1 MCRDDILVISVF
13 QHDESHIN
21 TALLIAIL
29 TGRHDL
35 TTRLLHDQ
43 RADANAFDAAGRTA
57 LHLACLTGAAGTAQL
72 LLVNGADPNRW
83 DKARL
88 CTPLHCAARAQSV
101 ECVQLLLRRGANVN
115 AGIERRSA
123 LHVAVEKGGGLRCV
137 ETLLRHKANPN
148 TPQVYTETPLHAAAA
163 RGDADC
169 VELLLKY
176 GADVR
181 SQYGRQRMTAL
192 HLAAENDYTACVR
205 ALLERGNAAVD
216 ARNAGNQTPLHLA
229 CLAQCADAVEALL
242 KHGADVQAIY
252 KDGRTA
258 LHAAIVKESKCFE
271 CAKLVLLAG
280 VDVNRAD
287 NYGYTPLHIA
297 ALNEFAVCT
306 RLLIEF
312 GADVT
317 ARTNGGVS
325 ALAFIV
331 RRTPEVVPKL
341 VAKMDASIVVN
352 EHEIGDVDCEVK
364 LDFRVLVPGSN
375 SASGIGT
382 AEKGET
388 ELLRAFIEVGKKQM
402 LKHPLCETFLYL
414 KWRRIFKFFA
424 FSLFYHAVYVLLFTI
439 YVLAVYG
446 KNCTAQQQQKS
457 AANVSAAF
465 ATEQEDEGECEVA
478 WYAQPVG
485 YAAITMN
492 CVMLAKEFFQVR
504 VELMLMFERVDTK
517 LCIRYDCR
525 SDGAWF
531 RWLSQLL
538 GELGAMGHHRGCVS
552 VHGLFCR

>member
-1 MCRDDILVISVF
+1 MFNRFHHPKSSYRLLYPPPLPPVF

-35 TTRLLHDQ
+35 TTALLHAH
-43 RADANAFDAAGRTA
+43 RADANAFDAAGRSA
-57 LHLACLTGAAGTAQL
+57 LHLACLTAAPATAQL

-83 DKARL
+83 DKAKL
-88 CTPLHCAARAQSV
+88 CTPLHCAARAPSV
-101 ECVQLLLRRGANVN
+101 ECLQLLLRRGANVN

-123 LHVAVEKGGGLRCV
+123 LHLAVEAGAVRCV

-169 VELLLKY
+169 MALLLRH

-181 SQYGRQRMTAL
+181 SQYGRSRTTAL

-205 ALLERGNAAVD
+205 LLLEHGAAVD
-216 ARNAGNQTPLHLA
+216 ARNAGQQTPLHLA

-242 KHGADVQAIY
+242 KHGADVRAIY

-258 LHAAIVKESKCFE
+258 LHAAIVKESKCHE

-297 ALNEFAVCT
+297 ALNEFAACT
-306 RLLIEF
+306 RMLLEF
-312 GADVT
+312 GADLT

-325 ALAFIV
+325 ALSFIV

-341 VAKMDASIVVN
+341 LAKMDASIAVN

-364 LDFRVLVPGSN
+364 LDFRVLVP
-375 SASGIGT
+375 SA
-382 AEKGET
+382 ERGET
-388 ELLRAFIEVGKKQM
+388 ELLLAFIEVGKKAM

-414 KWRRIFKFFA
+414 KWKRILKFFA
-424 FSLFYHAVYVLLFTI
+424 FSLFYHAVYVLLFTA

-446 KNCTAQQQQKS
+446 RNCA
-457 AANVSAAF
+457 
-465 ATEQEDEGECEVA
+465 GEEVA
-478 WYAQPVG
+478 EATSPAPGDASAEAEDCKVRWYTQTVG
-485 YAAITMN
+485 YGAIVMN
-492 CVMLAKEFFQVR
+492 CVMLAKEVFQVVG
-504 VELMLMFERVDTK
+504 VEEGSVGLMF
-517 LCIRYDCR
+517 
-525 SDGAWF
+525 G
-531 RWLSQLL
+531 
-538 GELGAMGHHRGCVS
+538 
-552 VHGLFCR
+552 

>member
-1 MCRDDILVISVF
+1 M
-13 QHDESHIN
+13 
-21 TALLIAIL
+21 
-29 TGRHDL
+29 
-35 TTRLLHDQ
+35 
-43 RADANAFDAAGRTA
+43 
-57 LHLACLTGAAGTAQL
+57 
-72 LLVNGADPNRW
+72 
-83 DKARL
+83 
-88 CTPLHCAARAQSV
+88 HCAARAQSV
-101 ECVQLLLRRGANVN
+101 ECLQLLLRRGANVN

-123 LHVAVEKGGGLRCV
+123 LHVAVEQRALRCA

-163 RGDADC
+163 HGDAEC
-169 VELLLKY
+169 LELLLAY

-181 SQYGRQRMTAL
+181 SQFGRARMTAL
-192 HLAAENDYTACVR
+192 HLAAENDYTQCAR
-205 ALLERGNAAVD
+205 ALLERGAAVD

-229 CLAQCADAVEALL
+229 CLAQCADAVEVLL
-242 KHGADVQAIY
+242 KHGADVRAIY

-280 VDVNRAD
+280 VDVNRPD

-297 ALNEFAVCT
+297 ALNEFAACT
-306 RLLIEF
+306 RMLIEF

-364 LDFRVLVPGSN
+364 LDFRVLVPGS
-375 SASGIGT
+375 SG

-388 ELLRAFIEVGKKQM
+388 ELLRAFIEVGKKQL

-424 FSLFYHAVYVLLFTI
+424 FSLFYHAVYVVLFTA

-446 KNCTAQQQQKS
+446 QSCG
-457 AANVSAAF
+457 
-465 ATEQEDEGECEVA
+465 QEVELAVGECEVA

-485 YAAITMN
+485 YAAIAMN
-492 CVMLAKEFFQVR
+492 CVMLAKEFFQV
-504 VELMLMFERVDTK
+504 
-517 LCIRYDCR
+517 
-525 SDGAWF
+525 GAIA
-531 RWLSQLL
+531 RWYI
-538 GELGAMGHHRGCVS
+538 
-552 VHGLFCR
+552 